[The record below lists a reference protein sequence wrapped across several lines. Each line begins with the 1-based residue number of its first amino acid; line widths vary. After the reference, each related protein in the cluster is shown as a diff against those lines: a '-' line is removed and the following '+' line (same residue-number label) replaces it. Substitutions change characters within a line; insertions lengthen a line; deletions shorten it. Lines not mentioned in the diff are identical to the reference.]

1 MFKYI
6 PSQLNMQ
13 KQVAYCGVIKNDI
26 IKLNH
31 PDQPDTAILAQP
43 MVRVWSET
51 I

>member
-1 MFKYI
+1 MLKYI

-13 KQVAYCGVIKNDI
+13 KQVAYCGVIKNY

-43 MVRVWSET
+43 KVRVWSET